1 MIDGFLGK
9 TFLYEN
15 AGFFLFH
22 YYDITLLGKDD
33 DDVKK

>member
-1 MIDGFLGK
+1 MDSSEKLFCTK
-9 TFLYEN
+9 TRV
-15 AGFFLFH
+15 FFLFH